1 MAYQHILVPVDG
13 SQISFSAV
21 KQAAEIAKVFG
32 SQLTL
37 ISLVAEDPLKDADFY
52 YTSPIMKDYFIQA
65 YNNVEYSPHNHQAS
79 GLFQKTFMQQS
90 AAEHYLQNLHQQ
102 ISKS

>member
-1 MAYQHILVPVDG
+1 M
-13 SQISFSAV
+13 ISSIFCIFSASV
-21 KQAAEIAKVFG
+21 YRLLGRQTCRVLIDMLVIIEDGFYLNTVHIIAIRIAK
-32 SQLTL
+32 S
-37 ISLVAEDPLKDADFY
+37 AELGTF
-52 YTSPIMKDYFIQA
+52 QV
-65 YNNVEYSPHNHQAS
+65 NVEYSPHNHQAS